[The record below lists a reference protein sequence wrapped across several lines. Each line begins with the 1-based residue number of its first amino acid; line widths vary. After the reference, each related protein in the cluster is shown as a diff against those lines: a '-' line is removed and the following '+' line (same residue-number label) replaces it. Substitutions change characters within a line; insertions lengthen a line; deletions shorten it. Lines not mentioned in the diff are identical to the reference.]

1 MKRADQRRPI
11 INSLVVYSRKVL
23 KEWGSFSTNN
33 KLTTT
38 RANAFLLGV
47 MFDKFITADRAWEAG
62 EWIND
67 SLGDPG
73 DVGTLWKELKTIEK
87 RRLIGF
93 LRYGR
98 GGSAFTI
105 FYKSFA
111 TQLPKAASLILEKYG
126 GDPRKIWN
134 NQRDIPKVLKRLEE
148 IPGIGSKLSR
158 MAVLILARDKG
169 LLGGKDALPQL
180 DIAPDIHVM
189 RVFRRAGLILPTASK
204 KAAIAAARKLHPS
217 FPGELD
223 SAAWDIGQKWC
234 RPSKPNCEECP
245 LTRDCPREGVV

>member
-38 RANAFLLGV
+38 HANAFLLGV

-73 DVGTLWKELKTIEK
+73 DIGSLWKELKTIEK

-93 LRYGR
+93 SVMVAEEVRSLC
-98 GGSAFTI
+98 FT
-105 FYKSFA
+105 SR
-111 TQLPKAASLILEKYG
+111 LLISCLKL
-126 GDPRKIWN
+126 
-134 NQRDIPKVLKRLEE
+134 QVL
-148 IPGIGSKLSR
+148 
-158 MAVLILARDKG
+158 
-169 LLGGKDALPQL
+169 
-180 DIAPDIHVM
+180 
-189 RVFRRAGLILPTASK
+189 F
-204 KAAIAAARKLHPS
+204 
-217 FPGELD
+217 
-223 SAAWDIGQKWC
+223 
-234 RPSKPNCEECP
+234 
-245 LTRDCPREGVV
+245 